1 MTDLS
6 TVADALAWARQA
18 LAHTPAAEP
27 LDAPVLL
34 AHVLGC
40 DRATLLA
47 HPERPLTPSQATVFQ
62 ALVARRATG
71 TPVPYLTG
79 RRAFFDLE
87 LWVTPD
93 VLIPR
98 PETEHLVELALSWA
112 RARGGRVRVVDVG
125 TGSGA
130 IALAL
135 ARHLPEAQVW
145 AVDVSSAALRVA
157 RTNAARYALDRR
169 VHFVQGDLLAAFG
182 GTPPPFNLIAA
193 NLPYIPSAT
202 LDGLPVAR
210 HEPRLALDGGP
221 DGLAFIRRLLA
232 QVPHTL
238 ATNGLLL
245 MEIEATQGEQVAAL
259 TAQALPG
266 ATLHVHRDY
275 AGLPRV
281 LSAERA
287 TAP

>member
-1 MTDLS
+1 MTDLH
-6 TVADALAWARQA
+6 TIADALAWARQA

-27 LDAPVLL
+27 LDAAVLL

-40 DRATLLA
+40 DRAALLA
-47 HPERPLTPSQATVFQ
+47 HPERPLTTSQATAFQ

-98 PETEHLVELALSWA
+98 PETEHLVELALTWA
-112 RARGGRVRVVDVG
+112 RTRGGQVRLVDVG

-135 ARHLPEAQVW
+135 ARHLSDAQVW
-145 AVDVSSAALRVA
+145 AVDVSPAALRVA
-157 RTNAARYALDRR
+157 RANAARYALDRR
-169 VHFVQGDLLAAFG
+169 IHFVQGDLLTAFG
-182 GTPPPFNLIAA
+182 GAAPPFDLIAA
-193 NLPYIPSAT
+193 NLPYIPAPT
-202 LDGLPVAR
+202 LASLPVAR
-210 HEPRLALDGGP
+210 HEPHQALDGGP
-221 DGLAFIRRLLA
+221 DGLALIRRLLA
-232 QVPHTL
+232 DAPRVL
-238 ATNGLLL
+238 APSGLLL
-245 MEIEATQGEQVAAL
+245 LEIEATQGEHVPVLAAL
-259 TAQALPG
+259 AFPA
-266 ATLHVHRDY
+266 AAIRVHQDY

-281 LSAERA
+281 VSVERK
-287 TAP
+287 P